1 MHQRVHSG
9 EKPLSCPICG
19 KSFSESSN
27 LSKHKRTHEVRGR
40 FSCRIPGCDRNFHR
54 QDQLRRH
61 MKTHQKDGENGQVD
75 QMLATKFETAFEQ
88 QPLID
93 DTPRND
99 TDL

>member
-9 EKPLSCPICG
+9 EKPLQCTICG

-40 FSCRIPGCDRNFHR
+40 FSCVVPGCDRNFHR

-61 MKTHQKDGENGQVD
+61 MKTHQREGGTGPTE
-75 QMLATKFETAFEQ
+75 MLVSQLESVFE
-88 QPLID
+88 D
-93 DTPRND
+93 S
-99 TDL
+99 